1 MKCRPYYVHVVI
13 GALCCLVN
21 GGVIPM
27 FTIAFGNILA
37 LLSDVQKNQAEINQF
52 CIYFLVVAIMGSL
65 TNFTYNFCFG
75 VVGDRL
81 VLDLRTKVFDKLLK
95 MPIKYF
101 DKK

>member
-37 LLSDVQKNQAEINQF
+37 LLSKKKKN
-52 CIYFLVVAIMGSL
+52 
-65 TNFTYNFCFG
+65 
-75 VVGDRL
+75 
-81 VLDLRTKVFDKLLK
+81 
-95 MPIKYF
+95 
-101 DKK
+101 